1 MPRIRGDGVHY
12 VPIDSKIF
20 DDVKI
25 RRLTSSFGS
34 DGPDTYI
41 HLLLM
46 IFRENYYLEISL
58 EDLACDLHYE
68 IRFNEKEKDI
78 NYVLRILKLMMRL
91 NLIDSD
97 LAEKGVI
104 TSKGIQKQFMAI
116 TYRRKEKERPYW
128 LLTPEEEEKTCKEYG
143 SCSPESKKI
152 VKCTIDSNNTV
163 IDSNNGLNV
172 AEEGKK
178 TAKGNKGKGKEKV
191 KGKEDKN
198 DKYDKGNYPGFL
210 DFFTACL
217 IEDKMITIYDPNIP
231 KYNDF
236 FQDIK
241 ESYKDMDLILRCFR
255 YCRDYVKRN
264 IKNIDDRFNYF
275 KTALTNSLAQMEGYD
290 DRMQNWRERIEE
302 ILRGVR

>member
-25 RRLTSSFGS
+25 RRLTSDFGS
-34 DGPDTYI
+34 DGPNTYI

-46 IFRENYYLEISL
+46 IFRQNYYLELSL
-58 EDLACDLHYE
+58 EDLAYDLHYE
-68 IRFNEKEKDI
+68 MRFNEKEKDV
-78 NYVLRILKLMMRL
+78 NYVIRILKLMERL
-91 NLIDSD
+91 KLIDPD

-128 LLTPEEEEKTCKEYG
+128 LLTPSEEEKTYKEYG
-143 SCSPESKKI
+143 SCGPESKKI
-152 VKCTIDSNNTV
+152 VNGTMDINNDLIDSNNEV
-163 IDSNNGLNV
+163 IV
-172 AEEGKK
+172 AEQEIKSTK
-178 TAKGNKGKGKEKV
+178 VHKGKGKGKE

-198 DKYDKGNYPGFL
+198 DKYDKGKYPGFL

-217 IEDKMITIYDPNIP
+217 IEDKMITIYDPDIP

-236 FQDIK
+236 FQDVK
-241 ESYKDMDLILRCFR
+241 DSYRDMDLILRCFR

-275 KTALTNSLAQMEGYD
+275 KSALSNSLKQMEGYD
-290 DRMQNWRERIEE
+290 ERMQNWKERMDE
-302 ILRGVR
+302 ILRGLR